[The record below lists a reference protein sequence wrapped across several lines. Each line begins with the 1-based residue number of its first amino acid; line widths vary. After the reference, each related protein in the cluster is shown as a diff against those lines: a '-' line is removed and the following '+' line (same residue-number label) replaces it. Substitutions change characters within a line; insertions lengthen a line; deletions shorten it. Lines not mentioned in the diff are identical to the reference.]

1 VTSKENVKFESSK
14 NELFVFTNL
23 SSKQKMFDVVF
34 GFILSRLEMFE
45 PSAIFR
51 RVQETANAGR
61 RNQDL
66 KITNIKMKLMFSKN
80 GEWRKEITIILQMNE
95 ECSECTFL

>member
-1 VTSKENVKFESSK
+1 
-14 NELFVFTNL
+14 
-23 SSKQKMFDVVF
+23 
-34 GFILSRLEMFE
+34 MFE

-51 RVQETANAGR
+51 RVQETATAGR

-80 GEWRKEITIILQMNE
+80 GAWRSEITIILQMNE
-95 ECSECTFL
+95 ECNE

>member
-1 VTSKENVKFESSK
+1 MLNLNHQKI
-14 NELFVFTNL
+14 FVFTNL

-61 RNQDL
+61 GNQDL
-66 KITNIKMKLMFSKN
+66 KITNENKIDVFEK
-80 GEWRKEITIILQMNE
+80 WRME
-95 ECSECTFL
+95 E